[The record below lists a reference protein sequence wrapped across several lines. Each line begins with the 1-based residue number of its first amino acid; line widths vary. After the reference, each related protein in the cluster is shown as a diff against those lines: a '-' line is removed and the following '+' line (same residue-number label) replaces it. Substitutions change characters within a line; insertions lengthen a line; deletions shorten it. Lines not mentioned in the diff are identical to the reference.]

1 MTYGTI
7 PRARGIAVGDPAVI
21 ILTGEPVKI
30 LRIEARD
37 VRREVRVYFEVS
49 AAGEQP
55 GSQEG
60 RRDLAMSDLVSS
72 LIQAAAWYLNQ
83 RPMDGSAEDERLRG
97 LGIRLRQSADDYART
112 HLQDEVTGYGG
123 NRLATVYRS
132 RAFRGRYR
140 C

>member
-1 MTYGTI
+1 MT
-7 PRARGIAVGDPAVI
+7 RLFHSLVA
-21 ILTGEPVKI
+21 
-30 LRIEARD
+30 
-37 VRREVRVYFEVS
+37 
-49 AAGEQP
+49 AAG
-55 GSQEG
+55 
-60 RRDLAMSDLVSS
+60 
-72 LIQAAAWYLNQ
+72 WHLNR

>member
-49 AAGEQP
+49 AAGELP
-55 GSQEG
+55 LGG
-60 RRDLAMSDLVSS
+60 RWVPAALVRKE
-72 LIQAAAWYLNQ
+72 N
-83 RPMDGSAEDERLRG
+83 
-97 LGIRLRQSADDYART
+97 
-112 HLQDEVTGYGG
+112 
-123 NRLATVYRS
+123 
-132 RAFRGRYR
+132 
-140 C
+140 